1 MTTNYL
7 DRLDPALIRP
17 GRVDV
22 KEFIGHCSDYQL
34 RKMFEKFYPTE
45 ADGKMTEDFVKAA
58 SVIERKKL
66 SPAAVQGHFMFFKTD
81 PKGAIDNISR
91 LS

>member
-17 GRVDV
+17 GRIDM

-34 RKMFEKFYPTE
+34 ERMFHRFYPDCGSE
-45 ADGKMTEDFVKAA
+45 LASEFVAA
-58 SVIERKKL
+58 ANRLPKKL
-66 SPAAVQGHFMFFKTD
+66 SPAMVQGHLMFFKKQ
-81 PKGAIDNISR
+81 PQAAIDHITSVA
-91 LS
+91 